1 MANFIDVNNNNHNK
15 DNNRD
20 NNSKDNNRSKILEE
34 KVYIWIDKEIEN
46 EENKYHYNV
55 LFKQKNIDCKKFNNI
70 EDGFDFLNNEENN
83 FKEIVII
90 ISGRLFNEFY
100 YKIKNNLDLI
110 KCSPTIIV
118 FTRKSDLFIN
128 QLKMNNIYY
137 NNDIFDTKLIFT
149 RSIQLEGFIDNI
161 NREGKELTFE
171 KIENIDQLIIPT
183 YYSYLL
189 EDVNRSEIDYFN
201 NFIEKK
207 FLPPTEEETQQLN
220 KEEKNENKLKK
231 GNEDIQKLVNQI
243 KNKKMPKEIIIKYW
257 LRIYSSNSEFYKE
270 LNKSLRNKDNQAYFY
285 HPFIKLCYEGI
296 RKGFLKSYNKKIYR
310 GSNITKSEFNDIQK
324 YFNSNNKKSNYPNI
338 ILYSRS
344 FLSFSEKEIIARK
357 FIKQSKQTYSILYII
372 EEIENNKN
380 FDNKIF
386 NSNIADFS
394 DFIEKEILVFPFTVF
409 EIVDIK
415 EIKQDI
421 INYQINLKYLGNY
434 SNYLEEELG
443 KNYLDKISFSK
454 FSEELIESEIVKKC
468 NVFSMWIKK
477 KSLEIKLDII
487 CFFLEGEKDCVSF
500 LYNIVYV
507 FNIQSYKIKHKIDD
521 YKGQILDI
529 IKLKSNRIC
538 VFYKD
543 GFLKII
549 EFNKNNEIMKQNNL
563 KIYESNLTQVVF
575 LENENFLCVDNKND
589 IKFFY
594 LEQNAYNYD
603 KNIKEKN
610 QILKMNV
617 LPDDKIIY
625 ITEDKNKNKFINFID
640 LKKRE
645 KDENFIKIK
654 NEKEKLQIIDLIIV
668 QNYILICYN
677 CRIDILNYLE
687 KTFNIQSLEFFDYE
701 ITNIIEL
708 TSDRIIIGLY
718 DPEQNQSFIR
728 EHLFRVD
735 NFKKNLGKFDCIGQG
750 KLKFSKIENILKI
763 NESQILINTKDN
775 CIIYKRKNEVSELL
789 KESLLS
795 DIYENV
801 IIKEAEEEVKDGNEN
816 KNAKESIKTQ
826 TNINGFKKAVSSN
839 IIFPNP
845 LKEGLKSEFVKQK
858 SKPIINNYPKFN
870 NNQLIN
876 DKIIFNKN
884 PIYGNNNLNVKNK
897 IEKLLPEANKEKLK
911 VSNNE
916 KKSYS
921 KYNYIN
927 NWHISA

>member
-55 LFKQKNIDCKKFNNI
+55 LFTQKNIDCKKFNNI
-70 EDGFDFLNNEENN
+70 EDGFDFLNNKENN

-201 NFIEKK
+201 TFIEKK

-394 DFIEKEILVFPFTVF
+394 DFTEKEILVFPFTVF

-415 EIKQDI
+415 EIEQDI

-477 KSLEIKLDII
+477 KSLEIKLDKI

-500 LYNIVYV
+500 LHYIVYV
-507 FNIQSYKIKHKIDD
+507 FNFQSYKIKHKIDD

-603 KNIKEKN
+603 KNINEKN

-801 IIKEAEEEVKDGNEN
+801 IIKEAEEEVKGGNEN
-816 KNAKESIKTQ
+816 KNAKESIETQ
-826 TNINGFKKAVSSN
+826 KNINGFKKAVSSN

-845 LKEGLKSEFVKQK
+845 LEEGL
-858 SKPIINNYPKFN
+858 NNK
-870 NNQLIN
+870 QLIN
-876 DKIIFNKN
+876 GKIIINKN
-884 PIYGNNNLNVKNK
+884 PIYENNNLNVKNK
-897 IEKLLPEANKEKLK
+897 IENLLPEANKEKLK